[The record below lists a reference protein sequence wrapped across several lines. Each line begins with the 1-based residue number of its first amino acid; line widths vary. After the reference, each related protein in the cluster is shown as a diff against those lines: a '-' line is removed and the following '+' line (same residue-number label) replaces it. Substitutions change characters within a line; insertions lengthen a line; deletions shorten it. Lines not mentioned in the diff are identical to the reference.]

1 MNTKLKRMIIGATLA
16 ATLSAGGAYLHSK
29 VKAETEVYIC
39 TGPQSKRY
47 HKTENCMG
55 LGRCSREVKKVKL
68 SEAEDDGR
76 TPCGYCY

>member
-1 MNTKLKRMIIGATLA
+1 MTTKLKKIIIVASLAITLTA
-16 ATLSAGGAYLHSK
+16 CGILFGRTKS
-29 VKAETEVYIC
+29 ETEVYIC

-55 LGRCSREVKKVKL
+55 LNSCSRSIEKLTVEEAKKMM
-68 SEAEDDGR
+68 R